1 MEYSVAIRTLGTA
14 GEKYQQMLDSLD
26 SQTIRPKSIMVYIAE
41 GYPLPK
47 ETIGYEK
54 YVYVKKGMVSQR
66 ALSYDEIST
75 EYILFLDDDVY
86 LPPDGVK
93 MMYEALQNK
102 KADVISPNVFEN
114 HKMHKINKIRMAFL
128 GMALPLFY
136 EKSYAY
142 KISKSGGFFYNNN
155 PVEDIYKSE
164 SNAGPC
170 FLCKKDVFLK
180 IKFED
185 ELWLDKTLYALP
197 EDQVMFYKMHCMG
210 YSQLTIFNSGIVHL
224 DASSTNKGNSQKHL
238 NILFSESRNKII
250 FWHRFIFLRQRYF
263 IGRIWSILCIVY
275 AYLTRIIM
283 MIVKCKKDELKIWLN
298 GIQSAFLFLRS
309 KEYGL
314 LPLIDKYEK

>member
-142 KISKSGGFFYNNN
+142 
-155 PVEDIYKSE
+155 
-164 SNAGPC
+164 
-170 FLCKKDVFLK
+170 
-180 IKFED
+180 
-185 ELWLDKTLYALP
+185 
-197 EDQVMFYKMHCMG
+197 
-210 YSQLTIFNSGIVHL
+210 
-224 DASSTNKGNSQKHL
+224 
-238 NILFSESRNKII
+238 
-250 FWHRFIFLRQRYF
+250 
-263 IGRIWSILCIVY
+263 GR
-275 AYLTRIIM
+275 
-283 MIVKCKKDELKIWLN
+283 
-298 GIQSAFLFLRS
+298 
-309 KEYGL
+309 
-314 LPLIDKYEK
+314 